1 MSACVTLLTDL
12 GIQDTTVGVVK
23 GILHKHISS
32 TVPVVDLSHSL
43 DISRYAGAAYA
54 LRAAYSHFPKGSC
67 HLLLFDTFSE
77 RNARMVH
84 CFHEGYHFLAPDN
97 TILAL
102 AFEELTEGALCY
114 EPAFPFPFAQWV
126 EAAAQVIS
134 SLLKPKS
141 FVSNGYPIIELA
153 QPKRAFKV
161 ETPVPSL
168 DCTVLHIDHFG
179 NVVLD
184 LQKAQFEKI
193 AIGRPFRILLLRND
207 EITTISE
214 SISEVA
220 ISDKLCRFNGAGYLE
235 VAVRKGNAAQL
246 FGLRLHREDLLLYR
260 HIKIFFG

>member
-12 GIQDTTVGVVK
+12 GLQDTTVGVVK
-23 GILHKHISS
+23 GILRQHVAGS
-32 TVPVVDLSHSL
+32 VPLIDLSHAL

-54 LRAAYSHFPKGSC
+54 LKAAYSHFPKGSC
-67 HLLLFDTFSE
+67 HLVLFDTFSE
-77 RNARMVH
+77 RSARMVH
-84 CFHEGYHFLAPDN
+84 CFYEGYHFLAPDN
-97 TILAL
+97 TILPL

-114 EPAFPFPFAQWV
+114 EPAFPFTFAQWV
-126 EAAAQVIS
+126 ETASKVIS
-134 SLLKPKS
+134 GLLKPKS
-141 FVSNGYPIIELA
+141 FVSNGYPIIALA

-184 LQKAQFEKI
+184 LQKEQFEKI

-207 EITTISE
+207 EISTISDN
-214 SISEVA
+214 ISEVP
-220 ISDKLCRFNGAGYLE
+220 ISDKLCRFNSAGYLE